1 MAIPAAADASHNLY
15 LKQGQLSA
23 NGTNLNPATMYHLQV
38 EEGQLLLTAEAQGA
52 EVILLSAK
60 PLREPVYFHGPIV
73 ASSPAQI
80 QEVYEAYHSGR
91 MGTLD
96 GLPG

>member
-1 MAIPAAADASHNLY
+1 
-15 LKQGQLSA
+15 
-23 NGTNLNPATMYHLQV
+23 MYHLQV
-38 EEGQLLLTAEAQGA
+38 EEGQLQLTAGAKGA

-60 PLREPVYFHGPIV
+60 PLKEPVYFHGPFV

-80 QEVYEAYHSGR
+80 QEVFEAYHSGR
-91 MGTLD
+91 MGQLD